1 VSIVGDVRWYAC
13 KPGVRNGFCPLC
25 GAQLFW
31 DVAGA
36 PDLSIEMGA
45 FDGPSGLRLAGHI
58 FTAEKGDYYDIA
70 DGLPT
75 AAGDRDAFP

>member
-1 VSIVGDVRWYAC
+1 VSIAGDVRWYAY

-31 DVAGA
+31 EVEGA

-45 FDGPSGLRLAGHI
+45 FDGPTGLRLAGHI
-58 FTAEKGDYYDIA
+58 YTAEKGDYYDIA

-75 AAGDRDAFP
+75 APQDRDDFG

>member
-1 VSIVGDVRWYAC
+1 VTVEGKVRWYDW
-13 KPGVRNGFCPLC
+13 KPGVRSGFCSDC

-31 DVAGA
+31 ERTGE
-36 PDLSIEMGA
+36 PDLSVEMGA
-45 FDGPSGLRLAGHI
+45 FDGPTGLRLAGHI

-75 AAGDRDAFP
+75 APRDRDDFA